1 MGELKERR
9 KLHRARTL
17 KGGRI
22 VFNRG
27 FGAAECTVRNLTD
40 LGALL
45 EIGEVVGI
53 PSEFEL
59 QINSEI
65 RRNSCRVIWRDGRRL
80 GVIFVDPAPDTASP
94 QRPDPP
100 ADPRPGSQ

>member
-1 MGELKERR
+1 MGEQEERR

-40 LGALL
+40 FGALL
-45 EIGEVVGI
+45 EIGEVFGL

-59 QINSEI
+59 QINLEL
-65 RRNSCRVIWRDGRRL
+65 RRHSCRVIWRDGQRL
-80 GVIFVDPAPDTASP
+80 GVIFVDSTANSASP
-94 QRPDPP
+94 VET
-100 ADPRPGSQ
+100 